1 MTYCNGTQSNAA
13 YAAVNQTLSDVKNN
27 RSQAIPMHLRDPR
40 SSGYNPEEGD
50 YIYPHNSDEA
60 YVKQEYLGVETE
72 YYQPVNRGYE
82 TKIRERMD
90 YWKSSE
96 IRMTEKAT
104 LRAEIREELHSFNR
118 EDLSLIPSLLNSVT
132 DFSGKSVALYLA
144 DKHEIDLLQLFQIE
158 IVFTSLFELSG
169 LYDFSL
175 WSGNKLDLR
184 FRPYKI
190 RPRVSG
196 T

>member
-1 MTYCNGTQSNAA
+1 MLEAGEDIRFIARRIMIFASEDVGNADPRALQVAVSAAQAVDIVGMPEARIILSQAVTYCATAPKSNAA
-13 YAAVNQTLSDVKNN
+13 YAAVNQALSDVKNN

-90 YWKSSE
+90 YWKE
-96 IRMTEKAT
+96 
-104 LRAEIREELHSFNR
+104 LR
-118 EDLSLIPSLLNSVT
+118 DQ
-132 DFSGKSVALYLA
+132 D
-144 DKHEIDLLQLFQIE
+144 D
-158 IVFTSLFELSG
+158 
-169 LYDFSL
+169 
-175 WSGNKLDLR
+175 
-184 FRPYKI
+184 
-190 RPRVSG
+190 
-196 T
+196 